1 MFSVGQLSDTLHVTP
16 ATIYRWISDGKLDA
30 TKSNGSF
37 TILESDKNRAFF
49 LSEFEKARKRPPT
62 AWVPK
67 EIKDFNRWHHLLDEF
82 LWLLK
87 VSYSDPSDIKRKA
100 FRLDKLFYSYITTN
114 KVTLAKIRNTFA
126 SSSSSTATL
135 VLNDLKRG
143 WYNELAYSF
152 PLRPSTLRHSY
163 SDLEQNKTSSIVR
176 LAFPSWR
183 ITTAYYSVYFYLRA
197 VTLVK
202 QSGFRLEQ
210 HGATIECFK
219 NGVVNPLANT
229 LWQFPFNI
237 AFVPGK
243 TVRVASLPCATLDH
257 AKFGY
262 SRHPRA
268 PHRSPEEIY
277 RHIFQAFRQKGKA
290 GKRPSMYSLFDFLH
304 DFRVWA
310 NYLDIDNMLSLWG
323 QGYKTFLDQ
332 NLAAL
337 QFFIG
342 GITEICVMSVLGDD
356 VYLRQLQRIYDLF
369 AANNPEVEASFGDTP
384 LCQRLDIY
392 RALKF
397 TDGTLL
403 RPTKDDINKV
413 SVR

>member
-1 MFSVGQLSDTLHVTP
+1 MFSVGQLSDTLHVTS
-16 ATIYRWISDGKLDA
+16 ATVYRWISEGKLDA
-30 TKSNGSF
+30 TKSNGSL
-37 TILESDKNRAFF
+37 TILESDKNRSFF
-49 LSEFEKARKRPPT
+49 LSELEKARKRPPT
-62 AWVPK
+62 PWVPK
-67 EIKDFNRWHHLLDEF
+67 EIKDFNRWHHLLDEL

-87 VSYSDPSDIKRKA
+87 VCYSDPTDIKRKA
-100 FRLDKLFYSYITTN
+100 FRLDHLFSAYVTSN
-114 KVTLAKIRNTFA
+114 KVTLPRIRNTFA
-126 SSSSSTATL
+126 SSSSSAATL

-163 SDLEQNKTSSIVR
+163 ADLEQNKASSIVR

-197 VTLVK
+197 ITLVK

-219 NGVVNPLANT
+219 NGVVSPLSHT

-237 AFVPGK
+237 AYIPGK
-243 TVRVASLPCATLDH
+243 TVRVATLPCATHDH
-257 AKFGY
+257 LKFSY
-262 SRHPRA
+262 ARHPRA
-268 PHRSPEEIY
+268 PHRSPEDIY
-277 RHIFQAFRQKGKA
+277 RHVFDAFRRKGKA

-323 QGYKTFLDQ
+323 QGYKAFLDQ

-337 QFFIG
+337 LFFIG
-342 GITEICVMSVLGDD
+342 GIAEMCVLAVLGED
-356 VYLRQLQRIYDLF
+356 VYLRQLQRIFDLF
-369 AANNPEVEASFGDTP
+369 AANNPEIEESFSDTSI
-384 LCQRLDIY
+384 CQRHDIY
-392 RALKF
+392 RALQF
-397 TDGTLL
+397 TQGTLL
-403 RPTKDDINKV
+403 RPTKEDINRV
-413 SVR
+413 SIR

>member
-1 MFSVGQLSDTLHVTP
+1 MFSVGQLSDFLHVTP

-30 TKSNGSF
+30 TKSNGTF
-37 TILESDKNRAFF
+37 TIFESDKNRAFY
-49 LSEFEKARKRPPT
+49 LSEFEKARKRPLA

-67 EIKDFNRWHHLLDEF
+67 EIKEFNRWHHLLDEF

-87 VSYSDPSDIKRKA
+87 VSYSEPDDIKRKA
-100 FRLDKLFYSYITTN
+100 FRLDQLFYSFITTN
-114 KVTLAKIRNTFA
+114 KVTLPRIRNTFA
-126 SSSSSTATL
+126 SSSSSSATL

-163 SDLEQNKTSSIVR
+163 SDLEQNKSSSIAR

-219 NGVVNPLANT
+219 NGVVNPLSNT
-229 LWQFPFNI
+229 LWRFPFNI

-243 TVRVASLPCATLDH
+243 SVRVATLPCSTLDH
-257 AKFGY
+257 ARFGY
-262 SRHPRA
+262 SRHP
-268 PHRSPEEIY
+268 
-277 RHIFQAFRQKGKA
+277 
-290 GKRPSMYSLFDFLH
+290 
-304 DFRVWA
+304 
-310 NYLDIDNMLSLWG
+310 IDNMLSLWG
-323 QGYKTFLDQ
+323 QGYKAFLDQ

-337 QFFIG
+337 LFFIG
-342 GITEICVMSVLGDD
+342 GITEICVMSILGDD
-356 VYLRQLQRIYDLF
+356 VYLRQLQHIYDLF
-369 AANNPEVEASFGDTP
+369 AANNPEIEASFGDTP

>member
-1 MFSVGQLSDTLHVTP
+1 VFSVGQISDVLHVTP
-16 ATIYRWISDGKLDA
+16 ATVRRWISEGKLDA
-30 TKSNGSF
+30 TRANG
-37 TILESDKNRAFF
+37 TLTLIESEKNRSFYAAEIDKF
-49 LSEFEKARKRPPT
+49 RKRPPT

-67 EIKDFNRWHHLLDEF
+67 EIKAFDKWHHLLDE
-82 LWLLK
+82 LMWLLK
-87 VSYSDPSDIKRKA
+87 VCYSDPSDIRRKA
-100 FRLDKLFYSYITTN
+100 FRLDRLFHAYVTTN
-114 KVTLAKIRNTFA
+114 NVTMARIRNTFA
-126 SSSSSTATL
+126 SSASSAASL

-163 SDLEQNKTSSIVR
+163 SDMEQNKMSSNVR

-229 LWQFPFNI
+229 LWRFPFDI

-243 TVRVASLPCATLDH
+243 TVRVATLPCATMEH
-257 AKFGY
+257 TQFGY
-262 SRHPRA
+262 CRHPRA
-268 PHRSPEEIY
+268 PHRSPTEIY
-277 RHIFQAFRQKGKA
+277 RHIFQAYRTKGKA
-290 GKRPSMYSLFDFLH
+290 GKRPSMYSLFDLLH

-323 QGYKTFLDQ
+323 QGYKAFLDQ
-332 NLAAL
+332 NLATL
-337 QFFIG
+337 LFFIG
-342 GITEICVMSVLGDD
+342 GIAELCVLAILGDD

-369 AANNPEVEASFGDTP
+369 AANNPEIETSFGDTP
-384 LCQRLDIY
+384 LCQRLDIH
-392 RALKF
+392 RALQF
-397 TDGTLL
+397 TEGTLL
-403 RPTKDDINKV
+403 RPPKEDINRV
-413 SVR
+413 SIS

>member
-1 MFSVGQLSDTLHVTP
+1 MQRSPT
-16 ATIYRWISDGKLDA
+16 ATSRLFKA
-30 TKSNGSF
+30 TKP
-37 TILESDKNRAFF
+37 EPFF
-49 LSEFEKARKRPPT
+49 YRSLKRHEKRPLA

-67 EIKDFNRWHHLLDEF
+67 EIKEFNRWHHLLDEF

-87 VSYSDPSDIKRKA
+87 VSYGDPSAIKRKV
-100 FRLDKLFYSYITTN
+100 FRLDKLFCSFITIN
-114 KVTLAKIRNTFA
+114 KVTQARIRNTFA
-126 SSSSSTATL
+126 SSSSSPTTL

-163 SDLEQNKTSSIVR
+163 SDLEQNKSTSIIR
-176 LAFPSWR
+176 LGFPSWR
-183 ITTAYYSVYFYLRA
+183 ITTAYYSVYSYLRA
-197 VTLVK
+197 VTLLK

-219 NGVVNPLANT
+219 NGVVNPLSNT
-229 LWQFPFNI
+229 LWRFPFNI

-243 TVRVASLPCATLDH
+243 TVRVANLPCLTLDH
-257 AKFGY
+257 ARFGY

-268 PHRSPEEIY
+268 PHRNPEDIY

-323 QGYKTFLDQ
+323 QGYKAFLDQ

-337 QFFIG
+337 LCFVG
-342 GITEICVMSVLGDD
+342 GIAEMCVMSVLGDD

-397 TDGTLL
+397 TEGALL
-403 RPTKDDINKV
+403 RPAKEDINKV
-413 SVR
+413 SIS